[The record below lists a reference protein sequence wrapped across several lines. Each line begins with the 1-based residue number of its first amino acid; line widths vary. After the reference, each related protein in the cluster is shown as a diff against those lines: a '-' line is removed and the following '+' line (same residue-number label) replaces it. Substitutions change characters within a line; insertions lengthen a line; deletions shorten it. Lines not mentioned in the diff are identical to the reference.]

1 LAIRRVDGGA
11 PHTSAACRALAARLL
26 DGSTFGGSIAI
37 DLAAAAPVL
46 RSRPGE
52 IVAVIA
58 ISSESGDAT
67 TIESR
72 YGPAETAE
80 RLATEIRSRGSILF
94 ATIDHA
100 AGAADA
106 SLPLRPTI
114 LLMFGNAVVGTPLM
128 QIDQRIGADLPL
140 KALGSQD
147 ADGRTWISCTDP
159 VWLAR
164 RYDLP
169 DGTDASHA
177 LADKFAPGLR
187 ASFMPFP
194 EGPELIV
201 SNPGIRRPRQ
211 RHRRPS

>member
-1 LAIRRVDGGA
+1 MATVG
-11 PHTSAACRALAARLL
+11 LL
-26 DGSTFGGSIAI
+26 
-37 DLAAAAPVL
+37 
-46 RSRPGE
+46 
-52 IVAVIA
+52 
-58 ISSESGDAT
+58 

-80 RLATEIRSRGSILF
+80 RLATEIRSRGSTLF

-106 SLPLRPTI
+106 GLPLRPTI

-140 KALGSQD
+140 KALVWQD

-169 DGTDASHA
+169 DASHA
-177 LADKFAPGLR
+177 LADKIRAGL
-187 ASFMPFP
+187 
-194 EGPELIV
+194 EGIV
-201 SNPGIRRPRQ
+201 HAAAGGP
-211 RHRRPS
+211 